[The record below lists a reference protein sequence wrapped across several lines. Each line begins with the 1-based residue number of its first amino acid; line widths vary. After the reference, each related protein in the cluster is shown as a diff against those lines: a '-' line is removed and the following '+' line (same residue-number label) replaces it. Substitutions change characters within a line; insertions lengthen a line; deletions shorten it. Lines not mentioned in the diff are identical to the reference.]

1 MPSQRKLCLAAK
13 AKASNLLRM
22 NANKK
27 MVQAQLTQETGNV
40 ILLRD
45 LTNIASAA
53 KQGKS
58 RYRVDSAVRLL
69 TEKYGT

>member
-1 MPSQRKLCLAAK
+1 
-13 AKASNLLRM
+13 M

-58 RYRVDSAVRLL
+58 RNRVDSAVRLL

>member
-58 RYRVDSAVRLL
+58 RNRVDSAVRLL